1 MPFRTLI
8 AATDF
13 STEGNAAVAL
23 AYDLVERGGTVHLLH
38 FPEAEF
44 GEGAARIAKSA
55 EDRLRALAPAAAQ
68 ARDVRTE
75 ARAIDGPDDPVGL
88 LEREAARVG
97 AQAVILGSHGANK
110 GWMRI
115 VLGSVASGAL
125 KRLSTNVILVR
136 PAAAA
141 ERSGA

>member
-1 MPFRTLI
+1 MTRCGDLQVNVPRLCNVRRSRSVAVT
-8 AATDF
+8 AMDHRSTPTD
-13 STEGNAAVAL
+13 
-23 AYDLVERGGTVHLLH
+23 
-38 FPEAEF
+38 
-44 GEGAARIAKSA
+44 
-55 EDRLRALAPAAAQ
+55 
-68 ARDVRTE
+68 
-75 ARAIDGPDDPVGL
+75 

-97 AQAVILGSHGANK
+97 AHAVVLGSHGANK